1 MVKEETYM
9 GKALMKVVIVESM
22 KGYEPPFGYRIL
34 DSKLRDDGRYD
45 VALEPLAWSAMV

>member
-1 MVKEETYM
+1 M

-22 KGYEPPFGYRIL
+22 QGYEPPFGYLVL
-34 DSKLRDDGRYD
+34 DFKPRDDGRYD